1 MQDKM
6 ITPDKLRMVK
16 ISINANLYDNCLTE
30 TAITENDTKVPHI
43 QKMTGRM
50 GGERRCDDIRDSNAL
65 AGIKTQRHRQARSGF
80 NQHHPSLNFTGLGI
94 TEPIIL
100 GPYWN
105 TMTRKDSPQSLGRHA
120 LLINP
125 ENKAPQTINVLA
137 SIALNLNMN
146 F

>member
-1 MQDKM
+1 MK
-6 ITPDKLRMVK
+6 TPDKLRMVK

-30 TAITENDTKVPHI
+30 TAMTENDTSVPHI
-43 QKMTGRM
+43 HKMTGRM
-50 GGERRCDDIRDSNAL
+50 GGERRCDDIRDSSARG
-65 AGIKTQRHRQARSGF
+65 GIKTQRHRQSRSGF

-94 TEPIIL
+94 TGPIIL

-125 ENKAPQTINVLA
+125 ENKTPQTINVLTF
-137 SIALNLNMN
+137 ITLKINMN